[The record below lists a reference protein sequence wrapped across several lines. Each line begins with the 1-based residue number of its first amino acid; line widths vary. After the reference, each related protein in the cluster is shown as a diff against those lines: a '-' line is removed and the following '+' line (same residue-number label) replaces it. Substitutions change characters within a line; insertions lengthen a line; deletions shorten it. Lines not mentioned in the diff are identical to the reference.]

1 MWSSRFLASLSSSH
15 NFSPPPKLSLLSSFS
30 SSHQK
35 IQTFICFT
43 QTPSSTVGISFS
55 KRHLNLSILTL
66 LFNGGFLLD
75 KAKSMAESGDLQ
87 RYTDSKD
94 GFTLLVPSSW
104 TKVEKPGAS
113 VLFEEPEKRS
123 NSIGVVVSHVR
134 IKCLDD
140 FGTPQFVADKLINA
154 KKRKESTKKAEVVSV
169 GERLGQGQGKVY
181 EFEYKINSTKGGV
194 KRVFSAVFVSSRK
207 LYILNVVH
215 SDSLE
220 NPLDSCTRVLL
231 EQVLHSFD
239 ALPLT

>member
-1 MWSSRFLASLSSSH
+1 MWSSSSFLAFSS
-15 NFSPPPKLSLLSSFS
+15 PPKLSLLSSS
-30 SSHQK
+30 SYHQK
-35 IQTFICFT
+35 VQTFLCFT
-43 QTPSSTVGISFS
+43 QNHSSTVGISFS
-55 KRHLNLSILTL
+55 KRHLNLSIITL

-104 TKVEKPGAS
+104 PKVEKAGAN

-123 NSIGVVVSHVR
+123 NNIGVVVSPVR
-134 IKCLDD
+134 IKSLED

-154 KKRKESTKKAEVVSV
+154 EKRKESTKEAEVVSV
-169 GERLGQGQGKVY
+169 GERLGQGQGQVY
-181 EFEYKINSTKGGV
+181 EFEYKIDSTRGGI
-194 KRVFSAVFVSSRK
+194 KRVFSAAFVSSKK

-215 SDSLE
+215 SDSPE
-220 NPLDSCTRVLL
+220 NPLASSTRVLL

>member
-1 MWSSRFLASLSSSH
+1 MWSSSFLASPHFSS
-15 NFSPPPKLSLLSSFS
+15 PPKLSPLSSSS
-30 SSHQK
+30 SSHRHK
-35 IQTFICFT
+35 IQTFLCFT
-43 QTPSSTVGISFS
+43 QNPSSTVGVSFS

-104 TKVEKPGAS
+104 TKVEKAGANA
-113 VLFEEPEKRS
+113 LFEEPEKRS
-123 NSIGVVVSHVR
+123 NNIGVVVSPVR
-134 IKCLDD
+134 IKSLED
-140 FGTPQFVADKLINA
+140 FGTPQFVADKLITA
-154 KKRKESTKKAEVVSV
+154 EKRKESTKEAEVVSV
-169 GERLGQGQGKVY
+169 GERLGQGQGQVY
-181 EFEYKINSTKGGV
+181 EFEYKIDSTRGGI
-194 KRVFSAVFVSSRK
+194 KRVFSAAFVSSKK

-215 SDSLE
+215 SDSPE
-220 NPLDSCTRVLL
+220 NPLDSSTRVLL